1 MKQQTGTKLGKE
13 FDKAVYCYLFYLTY
27 MQGVYVCV
35 CMRMCVLSCFSHVQ
49 LFATL
54 WTIAHQTPLSMGFS
68 KQEYWNGL
76 PFPSPGDLPSPGI
89 EPVSPEVVGR
99 FLTTVPRGKPM
110 DHLYLTVNTMKNHQQ
125 PSCER

>member
-27 MQGVYVCV
+27 MQGVCVCV

-68 KQEYWNGL
+68 RQEYWSRL
-76 PFPSPGDLPSPGI
+76 PCPPLGYLPNLGI
-89 EPVSPEVVGR
+89 ESVSLISPALAGE
-99 FLTTVPRGKPM
+99 FCTTSANWEA
-110 DHLYLTVNTMKNHQQ
+110 LYTEYIMRM
-125 PSCER
+125 PG